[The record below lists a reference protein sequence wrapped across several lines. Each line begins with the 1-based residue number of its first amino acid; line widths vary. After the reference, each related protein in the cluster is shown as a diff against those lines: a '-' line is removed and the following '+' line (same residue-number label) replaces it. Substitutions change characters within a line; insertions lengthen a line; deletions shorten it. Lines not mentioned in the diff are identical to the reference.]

1 MDFLTTK
8 SKATIYI
15 FGILFLFTAA
25 LPAILQ
31 EFGLDSPLP
40 VNPYLNG
47 NIPERTPQPAGGA
60 WVLENAFPNL
70 DFIGPIH
77 MAQEPGGNRIMV
89 AEHDGRIWTFSNNS
103 EATEKEIFLNLRERD
118 QVFRQAE
125 AGLLNFAFHPD
136 YGVENFYVY
145 VLYVFNDTSSQS
157 RYDRLSRFEVPVKN
171 GIIDPESEEVL
182 IHQFDRNSNHNGGG
196 LAFDTSGYLYISLGD
211 EGGANNLYEN
221 AQSIE
226 DRFFGGVL
234 RIDVDQ
240 DSSRSHPIRR
250 QPKRLDSLDQSFTA
264 NYFIPNDNPWISED
278 SAFLEEFYA
287 IGLRN
292 PHRMTID
299 PETNEGWIGDVGQ
312 GRREEINLLFKGANY
327 QWSYKEGE
335 LDSRGAKPDSLS
347 LIGVEKEPYYF
358 YGHQGND
365 NCVIGGYVYHGQ
377 RHPSLEGKYFFA
389 DNGSKKIRI
398 LHQSQDSVWAEELL
412 TANQI
417 GSSFKGIVSFA
428 LDDQG
433 EIYVLVMNGSGGRG
447 GKIYRLAREMGAIP
461 DPPLWLSQTGA
472 FKNTENLVP
481 SDFLIPYEPRHSFW
495 SDGAI
500 KKRWMAIP
508 NNGTYD
514 SAEEKIDNRLKD
526 EWNFPKGSVFIKH
539 FEMPLHENSS
549 QITRR
554 LETRFLVHG
563 EDDHYYG
570 FTYKWE
576 PDGKDARLLL
586 DGLDETY
593 SVIDRLGN
601 PQNQTWHYPSR
612 DECLSCHQAAVG
624 TVLGASTFQLNESI
638 NYPLTGRTSN
648 QLVTLSHLGMLS
660 QAISTEELPNL
671 SRIERKE
678 DFQVPLDLR
687 ARSYLDVNCSSC
699 HSSQTGLRSEF
710 DTRFFLPLDSTNM
723 INGLLVEEG
732 TGSENRLIVPGDTAK
747 SMIYQRMKS
756 LEEGYS
762 MPPTSK
768 NRVDKSGLELIAN
781 WILSMEEGGKLSQVL
796 NIVPISDK
804 FVNDLPFPLEVEASS
819 GLPVELRFVEGPAIL
834 KQDSLFLTGE
844 AGLVIVE
851 ASQQGDA
858 SYSSA
863 EPVEIRFQ
871 VRRIEQQII
880 FTKVDDLLSNS
891 PGVAL
896 EAQATSG
903 LPVSIELVSGPAE
916 IRNDS
921 LFVIGSAGFI
931 TLRAN
936 QEGDGIYQAA
946 PPITQVIHVTEF
958 AKASQ
963 QISAEKIP
971 DKNTLDPPFLLSA
984 ESSADLEVTYTVLQG
999 PAQIFG
1005 NSVVL
1010 NGTAGEVIIEYNQ
1023 PGDSIYANAQPLK
1036 DTFKVSRISQFISF
1050 TTLEDISINQNTV
1063 TLEASSSSGLPIQ
1076 FSLIDGP
1083 ASLIGNTLSIERV
1096 SDTIIVEAFQEGN
1109 KSFAPASP
1117 VRQSFFVNKLGQTL
1131 SLPPIGTKTVLD
1143 PPFAL
1148 NAFSNSG
1155 LSLDYEV
1162 EGPGRVSNDTLYL
1175 LGKPGEIEISIW
1187 QVGNAGFE
1195 PSDTTFQS
1203 FSVTKVSQ
1211 EILFFAIPNLEL
1223 NQKPLR
1229 LRAETNTPNKVKYT
1243 AIDGPITVRND
1254 TLFLTGEEGVAEVEA
1269 RIPGDSLYIETS
1281 QNRRFTISKAFQEI
1295 RFSSIPDKLI
1305 SDAPFV
1311 LDLQTNSELPITV
1324 NLIKGPALLSG
1335 IAIFLTGE
1343 PGEVELVASQ
1353 EGNDIYQAATP
1364 VNRVFQVIDTSLE
1377 VNDSLT
1383 TSIPTGIE
1391 QSLKLRVFPNPTE
1404 SKIQVLTRTEIPLG
1418 LNLLLY
1424 SSSGKELMQK
1434 SFPVK
1439 QQVHSHDLDLRNLPS
1454 GIYLLRIEDND
1465 GKGLHANS
1473 LIVKH

>member
-1 MDFLTTK
+1 MDFLTSK
-8 SKATIYI
+8 SKATACIL
-15 FGILFLFTAA
+15 GILFLFTAA
-25 LPAILQ
+25 LPTLFS
-31 EFGLDSPLP
+31 EFGLDNPHP
-40 VNPYLNG
+40 VNSFLNG
-47 NIPERTPQPAGGA
+47 NIPNRTPQPAGGA

-77 MAQEPGGNRIMV
+77 MAQEPGSNRIMV
-89 AEHDGRIWTFSNNS
+89 AEHDGRIWTFPNNS
-103 EATEKEIFLNLRERD
+103 EAAEKEIFLNLRERD

-125 AGLLNFAFHPD
+125 AGLLNFVFHPD

-145 VLYVFNDTSSQS
+145 VLYVFKDTSTES
-157 RYDRLSRFEVPVKN
+157 RYDRLSRFEVPFKN
-171 GIIDPESEEVL
+171 GIIDPESEIVL
-182 IHQFDRNSNHNGGG
+182 IHQFDRNNNHNGGG

-299 PETNEGWIGDVGQ
+299 PKTNEGWIGDVGQ
-312 GRREEINLLFKGANY
+312 GQREEINILFKGANY

-335 LDSRGAKPDSLS
+335 LDSRGTKPDSLN
-347 LIGVEKEPYYF
+347 LIGEEKEPYYF
-358 YGHQGND
+358 YGHRRND
-365 NCVIGGYVYHGQ
+365 NCIIGGYVYHGQ

-389 DNGSKKIRI
+389 DNGSKKIRV

-412 TANQI
+412 TATQI

-447 GKIYRLAREMGAIP
+447 GKIYRLARELGAIP
-461 DPPLWLSQTGA
+461 DPPQWLSQTGA
-472 FKNTENLVP
+472 FKNTENLIP
-481 SDFLIPYEPRHSFW
+481 ADFLIPYEPRQPFW
-495 SDGAI
+495 SDGAL

-508 NNGTYD
+508 NNGVHD
-514 SAEEKIDNRLKD
+514 SPEEKIDNGRQD
-526 EWNFPKGSVFIKH
+526 EWKFPKGSVFIKH
-539 FEMPLHENSS
+539 FEIPLHENNT

-563 EDDHYYG
+563 EDDQYYG

-576 PDGKDARLLL
+576 SDGRDARLLTS
-586 DGLDETY
+586 GLDETF
-593 SVIDRLGN
+593 SIIDREGN

-612 DECLSCHQAAVG
+612 DECFSCHQEAVG
-624 TVLGASTFQLNESI
+624 TVLGANTFQLNESI

-648 QLVTLSHLGMLS
+648 QLATLSHLGMLS
-660 QAISTEELPNL
+660 QVLSSEEIPVLN
-671 SRIERKE
+671 RIERKE
-678 DFQVPLDLR
+678 DTEVPLDLR
-687 ARSYLDVNCSSC
+687 ARSYLDVNCSNC
-699 HSSQTGLRSEF
+699 HSAQTGLRSEF
-710 DTRFFLPLDSTNM
+710 DTRFFLPLDSTGM
-723 INGLLVEEG
+723 VNGLLVEEG

-768 NRVDKSGLELIAN
+768 NRVDKSGLELIGN
-781 WILSMEEGGKLSQVL
+781 WILSMEEGGKLGQFLSVES
-796 NIVPISDK
+796 ISDK
-804 FVNDLPFPLEVEASS
+804 FVNDLPIPLEAKASS
-819 GLPVELRFVEGPAIL
+819 GLPVEFTLLEGPARI
-834 KQDSLFLTGE
+834 QGDSLYLTGQE
-844 AGLVIVE
+844 GLVILE
-851 ASQQGDA
+851 ARQQGDE
-858 SYSSA
+858 SYNSA
-863 EPVEIRFQ
+863 EPIEIRFQ
-871 VRRIEQQII
+871 VSRLAQQIL
-880 FTKVDDLLSNS
+880 FTKVDDLLNNS
-891 PGVAL
+891 PSVAL

-903 LPVSIELVSGPAE
+903 LPVLIELVSGPGE

-921 LFVIGSAGFI
+921 LFVTGEAGFI
-931 TLRAN
+931 TLRAIQVGN
-936 QEGDGIYQAA
+936 DTYQEAV
-946 PPITQVIHVTEF
+946 PVTQVIHVTEF

-963 QISAEKIP
+963 QISSEAIP

-984 ESSADLEVTYTVLQG
+984 ASSSGLEVNYTVLQG

-1010 NGTAGEVIIEYNQ
+1010 DGTAGEVVIEYSQ
-1023 PGDSIYANAQPLK
+1023 PGDSLYANAQPLK
-1036 DTFKVSRISQFISF
+1036 DTFKVSRINQFISF
-1050 TTLEDISINQNTV
+1050 TKLKDISIDQNTV
-1063 TLEASSSSGLPIQ
+1063 VLEANSSSGLPIQ

-1083 ASLIGNTLSIERV
+1083 ASLTGNILSVERI

-1117 VRQSFFVNKLGQTL
+1117 VRQSFFVKKLGQTL
-1131 SLPPIGTKTVLD
+1131 NLPSIGTKTVLD

-1155 LSLDYEV
+1155 LSLNYIV

-1175 LGKPGEIEISIW
+1175 SGKPGEIQIGIW

-1195 PSDTTFQS
+1195 PSDTIYQS

-1223 NQKPLR
+1223 IQKPLR
-1229 LRAETNTPNKVKYT
+1229 LRAETNTPNEVVYT
-1243 AIDGPITVRND
+1243 AIEGPIAVRND
-1254 TLFLTGEEGVAEVEA
+1254 TLFLLGEEGIAEVEA

-1295 RFSSIPDKLI
+1295 QFSSIPDKLI
-1305 SDAPFV
+1305 GDDPFV
-1311 LDLQTNSELPITV
+1311 LDIQSNSELPITV
-1324 NLIKGPALLSG
+1324 NLVKGPALLSG

-1343 PGEVELVASQ
+1343 PGEVELVARQ
-1353 EGNDIYQAATP
+1353 EGNDLYKAAAP
-1364 VNRVFQVIDTSLE
+1364 VSRVFQVIDTSLE

-1391 QSLKLRVFPNPTE
+1391 QTLKLRVFPNPTE

-1473 LIVKH
+1473 LIVKY